1 MPEPCAECGFDFDA
15 VSVSEGI
22 EKLRSL
28 PRRYR
33 APLTRFLPGEDG
45 HAVVRRRPDTDT
57 WSAIEYAAHMR
68 DVVMLWGWALNKVFK
83 EDNPLLPAPTQSELD
98 EVSAGYGELDPATVA
113 DELEANVERMAG
125 KAEAADP
132 GAWDRTGDFGGDR
145 LTALD
150 ILRKVDHEGHHHLL
164 DIGRVLRAVRQGAPA
179 ALGVPAGTAAGA
191 EAEGGGG
198 ARRHE

>member
-15 VSVSEGI
+15 VSVGEGI

-33 APLTRFLPGEDG
+33 APLTRFLAGEDG
-45 HAVVRRRPDTDT
+45 DAVVRQRPDPDT
-57 WSAIEYAAHMR
+57 WSAVEYAAHMR

-83 EDNPLLPAPTQSELD
+83 EDNPVLPAPTQDELD
-98 EVSAGYGELDPATVA
+98 EVSAAYGALDPTAVA
-113 DELEANVERMAG
+113 DELEANVERMAA

-132 GAWDRTGDFGGDR
+132 GAWERSADFGGDT

-164 DIGRVLRAVRQGAPA
+164 DIGRGLRAVRQARSA
-179 ALGVPAGTAAGA
+179 ATPS
-191 EAEGGGG
+191 
-198 ARRHE
+198 